1 MALADKADKLA
12 RNLWAYLRCIRAL
25 FSLHSLPFDKA
36 LARAKY
42 SITDLAKQLGVSV
55 STVSRALNDHTSI
68 SAATKKRVWQLAK
81 ELHYQPNHL
90 AAGLR
95 KGRSNLL
102 GVIVPHID
110 GHFFTLVVKGI
121 EAVASKTG
129 FNVMICQSNE
139 DVAHE
144 RKNIETL
151 LGAQAEGILVSLA
164 RNTRDFKHFDKVRK
178 QDIPLVFFD
187 RVLDGTDVNSVV
199 IDDREGGY
207 QCTKHLLAQGCRR
220 IAQFGGPQHLNIY
233 KHRRQGYF
241 DALLE
246 AGLPLDEELVYYCD
260 MTLED
265 GAAGM
270 QHMLR
275 LPQPPDAVFSASD
288 FSVVG
293 ALQEIKRH
301 GLRVPQDV
309 ALVGFSNETF
319 TSLTEPTLT
328 SVDQCCEQ
336 MGQSA
341 MRLFLEIL
349 EEGSSTFSPRRIVL
363 QPDLLVRASSRRL
376 G

>member
-1 MALADKADKLA
+1 M
-12 RNLWAYLRCIRAL
+12 
-25 FSLHSLPFDKA
+25 
-36 LARAKY
+36 
-42 SITDLAKQLGVSV
+42 
-55 STVSRALNDHTSI
+55 STVSRALSNHSSI
-68 SAATKKRVWQLAK
+68 SEATKKRVWQLAE

-164 RNTRDFKHFDKVRK
+164 RNTRDFKHFDKVRE

-207 QCTKHLLAQGCRR
+207 QCTRHLLAQGCRR
-220 IAQFGGPQHLNIY
+220 IAHFGGPQHLNIY
-233 KHRRQGYF
+233 RHRRQGSS

-270 QHMLR
+270 QRMLR

-328 SVDQCCEQ
+328 SVDQRCEQ

-376 G
+376 D